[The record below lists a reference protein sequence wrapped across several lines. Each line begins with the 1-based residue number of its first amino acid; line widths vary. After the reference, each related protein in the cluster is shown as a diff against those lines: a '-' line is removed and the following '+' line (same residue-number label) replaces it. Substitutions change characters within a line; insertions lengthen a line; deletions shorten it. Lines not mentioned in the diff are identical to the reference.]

1 MFTGSLESAI
11 YLLSTVCSI
20 PSTVSTLP
28 VINSNFTHHI
38 SAGLADGTVIT
49 GQNSISHPSAPSSLP
64 GVGEDHHAGSGG
76 GSGTDFLLPRQT
88 TAHGGPASGG
98 SISRVDSTTSLQ
110 TETEAHDRIE
120 DATLPGSLPTLRK
133 PYINFRKETP
143 KSGSSGGHAG
153 SNGEVEGV
161 REGEEGVGKGTE
173 EEEEDEQELPA
184 RIERIWYINPYGHEI
199 RPVPNPKVLEA
210 IHGASAVVYS
220 IGSLYT
226 SIMPSL
232 ILRGVGDAIAGTATG
247 TATTSTTVVATPY
260 TGGAAAA
267 ARVPRPTTTTT
278 TSSTLTA
285 AAAALRQQGQ
295 GHAQTHT
302 QGPRY
307 KILVLNSSNDR
318 ETGPRSAPFTAV
330 DFVRA
335 IARGAGAESRG
346 EYYNRR
352 PGATA
357 HTYAQVAAVAHA
369 PASISA
375 SVPTITTTVTG
386 PTGAESGQDT
396 KTGAE
401 EDTEQ
406 QRRER
411 EEVRNYVTH
420 LIYLEHQGQGGQVGA
435 GAGSDAPRVD
445 RDELSRL
452 GVECIRVYGR
462 RSPEDGVLRYD
473 EAGLARALEAIIGG
487 RPDVMARSRRNTS
500 GQ

>member
-1 MFTGSLESAI
+1 M
-11 YLLSTVCSI
+11 
-20 PSTVSTLP
+20 
-28 VINSNFTHHI
+28 
-38 SAGLADGTVIT
+38 
-49 GQNSISHPSAPSSLP
+49 
-64 GVGEDHHAGSGG
+64 
-76 GSGTDFLLPRQT
+76 
-88 TAHGGPASGG
+88 
-98 SISRVDSTTSLQ
+98 SRVDSTTSLE

-133 PYINFRKETP
+133 PYINFRKERP
-143 KSGSSGGHAG
+143 KSSAGGTNGGGSAEGTGEDNAG
-153 SNGEVEGV
+153 AEEAVE
-161 REGEEGVGKGTE
+161 EDD
-173 EEEEDEQELPA
+173 DEQELPA

-210 IHGASAVVYS
+210 IRGASAVVYS

-232 ILRGVGDAIAGTATG
+232 ILRGVGDAIAGFP
-247 TATTSTTVVATPY
+247 TTSTSISTIATPY
-260 TGGAAAA
+260 TGGAAAV
-267 ARVPRPTTTTT
+267 ARVPHPAHIT

-285 AAAALRQQGQ
+285 AAAALRQQGPGQ
-295 GHAQTHT
+295 AQA

-307 KILVLNSSNDR
+307 KILILNSSNDR
-318 ETGPRSAPFTAV
+318 ETGPSSAPFTAV

-346 EYYNRR
+346 EYYNRHAGGR
-352 PGATA
+352 GCTPAIASGPRF
-357 HTYAQVAAVAHA
+357 VAPTSA
-369 PASISA
+369 P
-375 SVPTITTTVTG
+375 VPTITTTVTG
-386 PTGAESGQDT
+386 ATQPGQDQ
-396 KTGAE
+396 E
-401 EDTEQ
+401 TELDQ
-406 QRRER
+406 ERRDR
-411 EEVRNYVTH
+411 EEVRHYVTH
-420 LIYLEHQGQGGQVGA
+420 LIYLEHQGPGQGGQAG

-462 RSPEDGVLRYD
+462 RNPEDGVLRYD